1 MKKGICTKC
10 SGTNVYANSNLPAR
24 GDRAG
29 LLGHDGWPSSTL
41 WLHAYVCID
50 CGFFEEYLR
59 IDVLSDVKR
68 IDKIKDNWTK
78 I

>member
-10 SGTNVYANSNLPAR
+10 NGTNVYSNSNLPTR
-24 GDRAG
+24 GERADMA
-29 LLGHDGWPSSTL
+29 GHDGRISSTL
-41 WLHAYVCID
+41 WTYVIVCID

-59 IDVLSDVKR
+59 RDVLSDVKR
-68 IDKIKDNWTK
+68 IDKVKGNWTK